1 MKRILGAFL
10 YLVCGVFVALQAQD
24 LNKTS
29 LVLRMGDFK
38 SVEPLHERFL
48 DMIKA
53 KVSEVATASGRF
65 TVLDDEMASAE
76 SQYMMREDFMD
87 LPDEKRREILEG
99 LLNDYTLYCNITKC
113 KFTKKTGGANGYTC
127 VVTLKLSV
135 VNAASDKAE
144 VADERSFVSN
154 FKNMIVKNTK
164 DAALDDALQSMT
176 EKMTNYFVNNF
187 AVYGTITKYDGNEV
201 VINCGQNQG
210 IKKGDTFQVK
220 YVTMAKDGTQT
231 NVPVGIIKV
240 KELMPDGTSTCG
252 ISDGKDG
259 IIEKFQNS
267 SSTSWLQCKLIL
279 K

>member
-1 MKRILGAFL
+1 
-10 YLVCGVFVALQAQD
+10 
-24 LNKTS
+24 
-29 LVLRMGDFK
+29 MGDFK

-53 KVSEVATASGRF
+53 KVGEVATASGRF

-99 LLNDYTLYCNITKC
+99 LLNDYTLHCNITKC

-176 EKMTNYFVNNF
+176 EKMTNYFVIILQ
-187 AVYGTITKYDGNEV
+187 Y
-201 VINCGQNQG
+201 
-210 IKKGDTFQVK
+210 
-220 YVTMAKDGTQT
+220 M
-231 NVPVGIIKV
+231 VP
-240 KELMPDGTSTCG
+240 
-252 ISDGKDG
+252 
-259 IIEKFQNS
+259 
-267 SSTSWLQCKLIL
+267 
-279 K
+279 